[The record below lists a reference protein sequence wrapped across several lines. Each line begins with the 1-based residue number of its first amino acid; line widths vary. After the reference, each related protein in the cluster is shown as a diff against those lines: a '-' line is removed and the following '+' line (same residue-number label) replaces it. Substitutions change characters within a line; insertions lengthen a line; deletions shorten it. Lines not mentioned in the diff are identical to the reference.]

1 MSRATGVPGIDI
13 PLHARTIFDAFLP
26 HGQTITFFHS
36 VSIAAHYGHFAIVR
50 RLLPTANEPEI
61 RAALYDAAAY
71 GHLEIVRFFRRRG
84 YHCTSDDADAAA
96 RNGHLEI
103 VRNLRK
109 HGIHCTQEGANGA
122 AENGHIHVVIY
133 LCRRNVKCSPL
144 AFRRAINN
152 AHWHVVQYMLDHYS
166 VA

>member
-84 YHCTSDDADAAA
+84 HHCTSADADAAA

-103 VRNLRK
+103 GRKLR
-109 HGIHCTQEGANGA
+109 
-122 AENGHIHVVIY
+122 
-133 LCRRNVKCSPL
+133 
-144 AFRRAINN
+144 
-152 AHWHVVQYMLDHYS
+152 
-166 VA
+166 